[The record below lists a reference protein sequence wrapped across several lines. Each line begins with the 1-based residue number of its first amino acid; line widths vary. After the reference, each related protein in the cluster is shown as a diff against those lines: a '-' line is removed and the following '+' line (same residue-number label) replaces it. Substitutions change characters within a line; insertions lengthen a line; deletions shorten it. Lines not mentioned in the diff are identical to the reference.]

1 MSDNYGIP
9 SPASSKN
16 KQKKGL
22 LDFLYTDIAI
32 DLGTANTL
40 IYARGEGIVLDEPS
54 IVALNQNNVPVTTGH
69 EARLMHEKTHRNI
82 RTVRPLRDGVIADFE
97 VAEHMIRGMIKKV
110 KMKWYSSTRQM
121 VICVPSGITEV
132 ERRAVRDSAEH
143 AGAKE
148 VYLVDEPMAAAIGI
162 GLDVHE
168 PVGSMIVDIGG
179 GTTEIAVIA
188 LSGIVYAQSVRLGGD
203 ELNDDIINYFRRNH
217 NLLIG
222 ERTAEKIKCEIGSAA
237 PLDEE
242 LEMITKGRDLVNGV
256 PRTRHITSKDAREAI
271 AESVNTI
278 VESKTKS
285 LEQTPPELSA
295 DILDRGIMLTGG
307 GALLKNLD
315 KLIMETTDLPVHIA
329 EDPLTAVVRGTG
341 AILENLDYYRPVIS

>member
-1 MSDNYGIP
+1 MSNMFGIP
-9 SPASSKN
+9 SPESSK
-16 KQKKGL
+16 KPHKKGL
-22 LDFLYTDIAI
+22 FDFLYTDIAM

-40 IYARGEGIVLDEPS
+40 IYLRGEGIVLNEPS
-54 IVALNQNNVPVTTGH
+54 IVALNLQNLPVAIGH

-97 VAEHMIRGMIKKV
+97 IAEQMIRGMIKKV

-168 PVGSMIVDIGG
+168 PIGNMIVDIGG

-203 ELNDDIINYFRRNH
+203 ELNEDIINYFRRNH

-256 PRTRHITSKDAREAI
+256 PRTRHITSKDVREAI

-278 VESKTKS
+278 VESITKS

-341 AILENLDYYRPVIS
+341 AILENLEYYRPVIS